1 MVVRNIA
8 ALVGWLCLTE
18 LQMVKIMGW
27 NTCLYVYEGTGS
39 FVLTCSCTYTLMLAM
54 KIAKP
59 PYYLIKQ
66 LGLFPKNR

>member
-1 MVVRNIA
+1 MLVRNIA

-27 NTCLYVYEGTGS
+27 NTCLCVYEGTGS
-39 FVLTCSCTYTLMLAM
+39 FVLTCSCTYTLILAYTYTLILILAM

-59 PYYLIKQ
+59 PYYI
-66 LGLFPKNR
+66 